1 MKKTTINYQH
11 EPVCGTRGKKTSI
24 GRNNL
29 ATSTMNK
36 HKKRSLKAYRG
47 RMNLVKLEQVWRES
61 QPEEAN
67 GLIRH
72 KKKGWKL
79 LKRRIQGVEAR
90 RKRLESNET

>member
-1 MKKTTINYQH
+1 
-11 EPVCGTRGKKTSI
+11 
-24 GRNNL
+24 
-29 ATSTMNK
+29 
-36 HKKRSLKAYRG
+36 
-47 RMNLVKLEQVWRES
+47 MNLKGAEETWRES